1 MNTVPHSDVLA
12 GIRSCMQAALKL
24 NDADTAAIT
33 LDTTPVQLPGWTSM
47 AHLELMLALEN
58 RFGVTFEAEE
68 IAELASVA
76 AILGALSRE
85 RSH

>member
-1 MNTVPHSDVLA
+1 MSTMSPTAILPIMR
-12 GIRSCMQAALKL
+12 GCMQSALKL
-24 NDADTAAIT
+24 SDAETAAIG
-33 LDTTPVQLPGWTSM
+33 LGTTAAQLPAWTSM
-47 AHLELMLALEN
+47 AHLELVLALEN